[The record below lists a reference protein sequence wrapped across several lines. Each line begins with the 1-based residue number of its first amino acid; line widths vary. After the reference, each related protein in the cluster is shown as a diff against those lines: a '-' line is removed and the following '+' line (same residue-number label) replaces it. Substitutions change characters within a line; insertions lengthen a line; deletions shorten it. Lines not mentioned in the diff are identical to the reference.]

1 MIRGVVV
8 VPAMRRVGACG
19 LTAAYLY
26 PLVAAL
32 FLLGAPASADED
44 SVSDQLWF
52 NYILA
57 FPRSEKLY
65 LEVDFEAAAQVSG
78 GDPWGYLYTT
88 GLAEYYITRY
98 VDLTGELLGGYTEQR
113 VGEDSFE
120 IAGRFGFRVHLLSP
134 VLDHFG
140 WERVPSGRIGLA
152 NLARIEPR
160 KFWYDSGRPSSSD
173 ARFRNRIEL
182 RAALNR
188 EMMSADGVWVLLTD
202 YEIFWNIGGSE
213 ASEERFSTKTRWRIG
228 VDYRHSYRWRYS
240 LLFQRDKARD
250 TLDEPF
256 DVDAYAL
263 DFRIKMFF

>member
-1 MIRGVVV
+1 MSRAGVV
-8 VPAMRRVGACG
+8 ADRRRPDSRR
-19 LTAAYLY
+19 TEAAFLWL
-26 PLVAAL
+26 PLVVL
-32 FLLGAPASADED
+32 SLLGKTVFASDE

-78 GDPWGYLYTT
+78 GEPWGYLYTT

-113 VGEDSFE
+113 AGEDSFE
-120 IAGRFGFRVHLLSP
+120 LAGRFGFRLHLLSP

-160 KFWYDSGRPSSSD
+160 RFWYDSGRSSSGD
-173 ARFRNRIEL
+173 VRFRNRIEL

-188 EMMSADGVWVLLTD
+188 ETMAADGVWVFLTD
-202 YEIFWNIGGSE
+202 YELFWTIGGS
-213 ASEERFSTKTRWRIG
+213 AAPDERFSTKSRWRIG
-228 VDYRHSYRWRYS
+228 FDYRHSYRWRYS
-240 LLFQRDKARD
+240 LLFQRDRARD
-250 TLDEPF
+250 TLDDPF
-256 DVDAYAL
+256 NVDAYAL